1 MENTIIVDGQ
11 QFILDTDYPL
21 TEEQKIQAASDIMG
35 YYAPNIEGNIRS
47 LTTDCI
53 TVTVQAPAG
62 ISIQNINIG
71 GIDCSTGP
79 TCPTDLMCPSPDCT
93 SMSTTVTVTF
103 ANSGDV
109 PGDITPNL
117 QVGGLP
123 VPGMVPVE
131 TTPIS
136 VPSLGTAVAT
146 FVGVTLARG
155 SNNICINY

>member
-1 MENTIIVDGQ
+1 MEDTIIVDGQ
-11 QFILDTDYPL
+11 QFILYTDYPL
-21 TEEQKIQAASDIMG
+21 TEEQKIQVTYDIIG
-35 YYAPNIEGNIRS
+35 YHAPNIENVIKS
-47 LTTDCI
+47 LTTDC
-53 TVTVQAPAG
+53 VTVNIQAPAG

-79 TCPTDLMCPSPDCT
+79 TCPTDLVCPSPGCT
-93 SMSTTVTVTF
+93 SMPTTVTVTF
-103 ANSGDV
+103 ANSGDI

-117 QVGGLP
+117 QVGSLP
-123 VPGMVPVE
+123 IPGMVPVE

-146 FVGVTLARG
+146 FAGVILARG